1 MISETKLDSTFPSS
15 QFIIE
20 GYAAPKRFDRNGR
33 GGGIILYILEDIPA
47 RLLKPSLP
55 KDFKGFFVELNLR

>member
-33 GGGIILYILEDIPA
+33 VGGIILYILEDIPA
-47 RLLKPSLP
+47 RLLKPSLR
-55 KDFKGFFVELNLR
+55 KDFKVFYVELNLR